1 MEELKEDF
9 RLQWNKLNAMN
20 DEEYEEHFRRKTKPK
35 SISVND
41 MPIEEY
47 IKFLDKE
54 LESA

>member
-9 RLQWNKLNAMN
+9 RQQWNKLNAMN